1 MKNLKKITYA
11 IKQKVDLNPK
21 EWGIKSENGYS
32 WTIVNKKTGE
42 EKTIE
47 K

>member
-11 IKQKVDLNPK
+11 IKRKIDIDPK
-21 EWGIKSENGYS
+21 EWGIKSENAS
-32 WTIVNKKTGE
+32 QWVIVNRKTGE
-42 EKTIE
+42 EKVVM